1 MEMTMKKTLM
11 VLSTAFTLALAVP
24 MMSAHADNDEHEHE
38 GGGRGGM
45 VVTDAMT
52 KKECGDCHMAFPPRL
67 LPSAAWSA
75 IMNDLSNHFG
85 EDASLDAATQ
95 SKIENYLVKSS
106 SNRGGASPM
115 RISEQRWFKGEH
127 RGTPGTGRLSNLKSW
142 ANCQACHRG
151 AARGMFD
158 DE

>member
-1 MEMTMKKTLM
+1 MKKTLM
-11 VLSTAFTLALAVP
+11 VLSTALTLALVAP
-24 MMSAHADNDEHEHE
+24 ILSAQADNDEHEGGE
-38 GGGRGGM
+38 RGGRGGM
-45 VVTDAMT
+45 VVTDAIT

-75 IMNDLSNHFG
+75 IMNDLPNHFG
-85 EDASLDAATQ
+85 EDASLDAPTRA
-95 SKIENYLVKSS
+95 KIENYLVQNS
-106 SNRGGASPM
+106 SNRGSASPL
-115 RISEQRWFKGEH
+115 RITEQRWFRGEH
-127 RGTPGTGRLSNLKSW
+127 RGTPGMGRLSSVKSW

>member
-11 VLSTAFTLALAVP
+11 VLSTAFALALAAP
-24 MMSAHADNDEHEHE
+24 MMSAHADNDEHE

-75 IMNDLSNHFG
+75 IMSDLSNHFG
-85 EDASLDAATQ
+85 EDASLDAATR

-115 RISEQRWFKGEH
+115 RISEQRWFRSEH
-127 RGTPGTGRLSNLKSW
+127 RGTPGTGRLSSVKSW

-151 AARGMFD
+151 AAQGMFD
-158 DE
+158 DD

>member
-1 MEMTMKKTLM
+1 MKKMLL
-11 VLSTAFTLALAVP
+11 VLSTVFTLALAAP
-24 MMSAHADNDEHEHE
+24 ILSAYADDDEHEGGE
-38 GGGRGGM
+38 RGGRGGM

-75 IMNDLSNHFG
+75 IMNDLPNHFG
-85 EDASLDAATQ
+85 EDASLDAATRGM
-95 SKIENYLVKSS
+95 IENYLVQSS
-106 SNRGGASPM
+106 SNRGDARTL
-115 RISEQRWFKGEH
+115 RITEQRWFRSEH
-127 RGTPGTGRLSNLKSW
+127 RGTPGTGRLSNVKSW

-158 DE
+158 DD